1 MKVAFLFPGQGSQRV
16 GMGRAL
22 FESEPLAREAFEE
35 ADQALGTR
43 LSSLCFEGPEEELK
57 LTANTQ
63 PAVMACSVAALRVLE
78 DRGLRADFVA
88 GHSLGEYTALVA
100 AGSLRFDDGLR
111 LVRQRGRFMQE
122 AVPPEEGAM
131 AAVIGLD
138 GEAVTAACAEASS
151 RGVCTPANLNSP
163 RQTVI
168 AGHRPAVEYAMQLLK
183 EKGA

>member
-35 ADQALGTR
+35 ADRALGMR
-43 LSSLCFEGPEEELK
+43 LSSLCFEGPEEDLR

-63 PAVMACSVAALRVLE
+63 PAVLACSVAALRVLR
-78 DRGLRADFVA
+78 DREVAADFVA

-100 AGSLRFDDGLR
+100 AGSLDFGDALR

-131 AAVIGLD
+131 AAVIGMD
-138 GEAVTAACAEASS
+138 AGTVAAACADASS
-151 RGVCTPANLNSP
+151 RGVCAPANL
-163 RQTVI
+163 
-168 AGHRPAVEYAMQLLK
+168 
-183 EKGA
+183 